1 MFSMASVKE
10 LVLVNKKIENQIR
23 EALIQFAASEIKINN
38 ECSVIIDA
46 LLQAI

>member
-1 MFSMASVKE
+1 MKE
-10 LVLVNKKIENQIR
+10 LVLVNKKIETQIR
-23 EALIQFAASEIKINN
+23 EALIQFATSEIKTNN

>member
-23 EALIQFAASEIKINN
+23 EAVIQFATSEIKINN

-46 LLQAI
+46 LL